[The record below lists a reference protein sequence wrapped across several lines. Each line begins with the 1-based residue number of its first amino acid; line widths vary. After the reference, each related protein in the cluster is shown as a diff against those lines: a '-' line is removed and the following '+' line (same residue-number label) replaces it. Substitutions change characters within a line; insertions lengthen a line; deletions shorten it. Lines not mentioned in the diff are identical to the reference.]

1 MNKMLSSALLKRV
14 NITNLEIKAGIEGV
28 TSLGNPLKK
37 SDTMVSASKK
47 SKRIDL
53 KKKKSR

>member
-1 MNKMLSSALLKRV
+1 MLSSALLKRV